1 MIKKDLFVK
10 VLKFIFLIFASCF
23 VLQGCGTFNTDDQE
37 LDSPTVGTA
46 QTGDPATFEH
56 RN

>member
-1 MIKKDLFVK
+1 MKTLR
-10 VLKFIFLIFASCF
+10 LIFMVLASCF
-23 VLQGCGTFNTDDQE
+23 VLQGCGTINTSDQE

-46 QTGDPATFEH
+46 QTGDPALIDH

>member
-1 MIKKDLFVK
+1 MILT
-10 VLKFIFLIFASCF
+10 SCF
-23 VLQGCGTFNTDDQE
+23 VLQGCGTINAGDQE

-46 QTGDPATFEH
+46 QTGDPALIDH

>member
-1 MIKKDLFVK
+1 M
-10 VLKFIFLIFASCF
+10 VLVSCF
-23 VLQGCGTFNTDDQE
+23 VLQGCGTVNMGDQE

-46 QTGDPATFEH
+46 QTGDPALIDH